1 MTQSPKR
8 ILIFALTYY
17 PKFVGGDGVAIKALT
32 DRLPTDAYEFHMV
45 TLRLD
50 STLPSYEQVGTVHV
64 HRVGFAKHEP
74 TPAELVRFP
83 MYFTKVLFP
92 FSAFFKAISLH
103 RQKSFDLIWPMMAYA
118 GFPAVFFNFFF
129 PRVPILLTLQDGDPI
144 ETIAGRGRIKMVMP
158 LFKRIFKVATHV
170 QAISN
175 YLANFARQ
183 MGYTGSISVVPNGV
197 DVAHF
202 STFNRDQVETIK
214 RTYHKASGDF
224 WLITASRL
232 VTKNANDVVIKSLA
246 KLPNNVKFLIA
257 GLGPDRLQLE
267 MLAKE
272 CGVTERVMFLG
283 HLEHVALPNY
293 FRASDAFI
301 RPSRTEGFGN
311 AFVEAMAAELPVI
324 ATTAGG
330 IADFLEH
337 DENGLEVG
345 IESVDDIVTQVLRL
359 MQDDELRARL
369 VANAKTMVTTKYEWA
384 IVTKEMEKVFDAV
397 VS

>member
-32 DRLPTDAYEFHMV
+32 DRLDTKAYEFHMV

-50 STLPSYEQVGTVHV
+50 STLPVYEQVGTVHV

-92 FSAFFKAISLH
+92 FSALFKAISLH
-103 RQKSFDLIWPMMAYA
+103 REKPFDLIWPMMAYA

-129 PRVPILLTLQDGDPI
+129 PHVPILLTLQDGDPI

-170 QAISN
+170 QAISK
-175 YLANFARQ
+175 YLADFARQ
-183 MGYTGSISVVPNGV
+183 MGYTGSISIVPNGV

-202 STFNRDQVETIK
+202 SAFNRDQVETLK
-214 RTYHKASGDF
+214 RTYHKANGDF

-232 VTKNANDVVIKSLA
+232 VTKNANDVVIKALA
-246 KLPNNVKFLIA
+246 KLPNNVKFFIA

-272 CGVTERVMFLG
+272 CGVTDRVIFLG
-283 HLEHVALPNY
+283 HLEHTLLPNY

-330 IADFLEH
+330 IADFLKH

-345 IESVDDIVTQVLRL
+345 VESVDDIVTQVLRL

-369 VANAKTMVTTKYEWA
+369 VGNAKTMVTTTYEWA
-384 IVTKEMEKVFDAV
+384 IVTKEMKKVFDAV
-397 VS
+397 LS